1 MQGCLD
7 DFMRSTILKKLS
19 GGDLRS
25 IGRSNAVAREALR
38 DPQVFAELM
47 NGITSDDP
55 LLRMRC
61 SDALE
66 KASAVKPGMLDQY
79 KKIIIDEMSGIDQQE
94 VRWHFAQMVVRL
106 DLSKSEKKQVIRFLK
121 SFLDDNSRIV
131 QVFAL
136 QALAD
141 LAVKDEMLRKELLP
155 ILQDMMESSSPSIRA
170 RSRKIFNQFL
180 MDQ

>member
-7 DFMRSTILKKLS
+7 DFMMSAILKKLS

-25 IGRSNAVAREALR
+25 IGRSNEVAREALR
-38 DPQVFAELM
+38 DPQLFTKLM

-61 SDALE
+61 SDAVE
-66 KASAVKPGMLDQY
+66 KASAVQPGLINQY
-79 KKIIIDEMSGIDQQE
+79 KRTIINEMSGIDQPE

-106 DLSKSEKKQVIRFLK
+106 NLSKSEKKQVIRILK

-141 LAVKDEMLRKELLP
+141 LAAKDEMLRKELLP
-155 ILQDMMESSSPSIRA
+155 ILQNMMESSSPSIRA
-170 RSRKIFNQFL
+170 RSRKISNQFL

>member
-1 MQGCLD
+1 
-7 DFMRSTILKKLS
+7 MRSTILKKLS